1 MPIEDRNLKPGT
13 VLVARHKGQDY
24 KCKVVETKDGLR
36 FQMVDSRGEAVSVK
50 SPSAIGSYVMGGNA
64 CNGWRFWSVEGQEPV
79 PKTRGRKAKGGK
91 AKEASKNGGNPAT
104 FENVAD
110 PEEADGRFWCNCCAD
125 GFSAPAGVEPIGCPK
140 GHSAAESAGCDGSS
154 A

>member
-1 MPIEDRNLKPGT
+1 MTIEDRNLKPGT
-13 VLVARHKGQDY
+13 KLVARYKGETY

-50 SPSAIGSYVMGGNA
+50 SPSAIGSYIMGGNA
-64 CNGWRFWSVEGQEPV
+64 CNGWRFWSIEGQEPA
-79 PKTRGRKAKGGK
+79 PKTRGRKPK
-91 AKEASKNGGNPAT
+91 AKEEATPAT
-104 FENVAD
+104 FENVAE

-125 GFSAPAGVEPIGCPK
+125 GFSAPTGVEPIGCPK
-140 GHSAAESAGCDGSS
+140 GHTPAESDGCAGST